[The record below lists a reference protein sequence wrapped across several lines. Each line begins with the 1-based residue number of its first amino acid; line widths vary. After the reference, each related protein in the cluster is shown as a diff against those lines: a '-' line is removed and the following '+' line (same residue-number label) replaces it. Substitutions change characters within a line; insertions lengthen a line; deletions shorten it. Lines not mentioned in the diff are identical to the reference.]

1 MASQGNGK
9 SHSALEEQ
17 DNGAV
22 DTPVP
27 SYSMLPGS
35 VRHIVAVELCERF
48 SFYGMRAILAL
59 YLSEA
64 IGLSENGATE
74 GIHLFIVAA
83 YISPLLGAFI
93 SDSYLVSAPFRN
105 PGIIPS
111 LSFESWP
118 LPQLP
123 QLAVTG
129 QENSIYSYL

>member
-1 MASQGNGK
+1 MASEGDVK
-9 SHSALEEQ
+9 SHSALEERG
-17 DNGAV
+17 NGEIDPPIA
-22 DTPVP
+22 

-35 VRHIVAVELCERF
+35 VRYIVVVELCERF

-93 SDSYLVSAPFRN
+93 SDSYLVSALEIQDVSHYFIRKLFP
-105 PGIIPS
+105 PS
-111 LSFESWP
+111 LP
-118 LPQLP
+118 
-123 QLAVTG
+123 
-129 QENSIYSYL
+129 

>member
-1 MASQGNGK
+1 MASEGDVK
-9 SHSALEEQ
+9 SHSALEERG
-17 DNGAV
+17 NGEI
-22 DTPVP
+22 DPPIP

-35 VRHIVAVELCERF
+35 VRYIVTVELCERF

-93 SDSYLVSAPFRN
+93 SDSYLVSALEIQDVSHYFIRKLFP
-105 PGIIPS
+105 PS
-111 LSFESWP
+111 LP
-118 LPQLP
+118 
-123 QLAVTG
+123 
-129 QENSIYSYL
+129 